1 MDFDLSDAATT
12 TLPSERSATLAMHR
26 NKRELEDHRADLAED
41 LRLGEDP
48 CEDHLEAVEE
58 EDEAAVLGAIDRVHT
73 DQTLIVEIPC
83 VSCSMMIFD
92 WHHSVLFV
100 ELDFVP
106 LIYPHRVICRCTL
119 TYSLYLTHFLM
130 DVNQPNDAL

>member
-1 MDFDLSDAATT
+1 MDFDLSVVATT

-26 NKRELEDHRADLAED
+26 NKREREDHRADLAGD
-41 LRLGEDP
+41 PRLGEDP

-58 EDEAAVLGAIDRVHT
+58 EDEAAVLEAIDRVHT
-73 DQTLIVEIPC
+73 DQTNCGDSC

-119 TYSLYLTHFLM
+119 TYSLHLTHFLM